1 MLLFQYMY
9 NIIYKY
15 NVRYGYF
22 IFLNNTYVHASG
34 NIHYT
39 IYIISI
45 HMPYQYI
52 QCLNSFKA
60 CNVNYTINLTT
71 LSNSDLSSRVCLF
84 LCINK
89 ASDNLRLLVFCC
101 ISRM

>member
-1 MLLFQYMY
+1 MY
-9 NIIYKY
+9 AMDIS
-15 NVRYGYF
+15 
-22 IFLNNTYVHASG
+22 NNTYVHARG
-34 NIHYT
+34 NMHYT

-45 HMPYQYI
+45 HVPYQYI
-52 QCLNSFKA
+52 KCMNSFKA
-60 CNVNYTINLTT
+60 YNVNYTIKLTT
-71 LSNSDLSSRVCLF
+71 LSNSDLSFRVGLF